1 MSTGFKS
8 YGYSRAILMGSASL
22 LALVAYSTANAQQ
35 ATTPAPGS
43 TTPAP
48 GAQPGSAQNSSDQ
61 LTEVIITGFRASL
74 QTALDNKRNSDLPIE
89 SVAPEDIG
97 KMPDQDVAESLQRLP
112 GIQIDRAPTGEG
124 TAVLIDGLRQNLTTL
139 NGDVFLTGREFYVS
153 GEGSGGGAGGN
164 SQYNSLEG
172 IPSEEI
178 GGIDVYKNPKASMTE
193 GGLGGT
199 IDLKTRDPLAQ
210 PDGLSLGGNF
220 RESYAQRQDDWTP
233 NGTLVGSYKFSD
245 ALAFTASVSYD
256 DEKTLDEEFQDQNRN
271 QWLITDS
278 ATGPYT
284 GALTP
289 AGLGVTPGGSIVAP
303 ATKNAKGC
311 SAAAPCG
318 VGGQYYI
325 EPQLA
330 YFTNDNDERKTYGA
344 SFGVA
349 AKITDSITSTVNY
362 FFSREQETSFSYTDK
377 VWFNGQGVSP
387 GFLLPGI
394 DPTQPYSI
402 DGNGVVQNGVFNANG
417 AETATLYQQDT
428 DEAHNIQW
436 RTKFNDGGPLRGD
449 IDLSYANATSNLQ
462 ADQADVEHGL
472 YTTSAGVP
480 TSPAAPGCN
489 NGASTCASGPGS
501 HGYEFAWN
509 NGGTS
514 GLPSV
519 NYLAPYADVLNNPA
533 YTTFKSNWAWANL
546 TSQHQFAIK
555 LDAQYDPSFV
565 QGIASTISGGIDYA
579 GRDIS
584 QIFGRYLINGTL
596 ADGEIAGNANGPNPS
611 NPGAAFGPYLYY
623 QDPGY
628 GTPNIPYSTALSNPG
643 LAMNVNNFGAGNII
657 VKNPYSGGMTNPS
670 TYLESVWAGAGVP
683 NNTEKFF
690 EDGLSSFGVEERTT
704 AVYLMEDIGAPIN
717 HFHANFGVRVVE
729 TNLTINNG
737 QSAESPTYF
746 GTASWNGVDSNVV
759 PRVTRRTYTD
769 VLPTFNFV
777 LDVTDNQKVRF
788 GAARVVSPQDLFL
801 LGLGNSYNFTRQ
813 TTGRINIHN
822 GTTDGFA
829 FDGGTAGNTQ
839 LDPYRASQFN
849 ISWEDYFAPGG
860 LVSVGTF
867 YKQVDN
873 FVEIESI
880 PTLVQDDFG
889 GTTADVNTPVN
900 AGNGRI
906 YGFEI
911 GAQYA
916 FNYDLVPW
924 LKGFGFATNY
934 THSVSQSN
942 AAPTSFTTTAGIPG
956 VAKDA
961 YTATLY
967 YERSGFSA
975 RASYSW
981 RGSAINDSLVGATFS
996 FPDQNGVNHTYQVF
1010 EAAYGELDAQIG
1022 YDLNSHFGVLAS
1034 VQNATDSAQHTYL
1047 QWPNLPFTYDDAG
1060 RRFYIGFKFKL

>member
-1 MSTGFKS
+1 MSTGCRS

-22 LALVAYSTANAQQ
+22 LALIAYSSANAQQ
-35 ATTPAPGS
+35 ATTTPSPAAASPTS
-43 TTPAP
+43 ASA
-48 GAQPGSAQNSSDQ
+48 AQGSDQ
-61 LTEVIITGFRASL
+61 ELTEVIVTGFRASL
-74 QTALDNKRNSDLPIE
+74 QTALDEKRKSDLPIE

-97 KMPDQDVAESLQRLP
+97 KMPDRDVAESLQRLP
-112 GIQIDRAPTGEG
+112 GVQIDRGPTGEG

-164 SQYNSLEG
+164 AQYNSLEG
-172 IPSEEI
+172 VPSEEI

-210 PDGLSLGGNF
+210 PDGLTLGGNF
-220 RESYAQRQDDWTP
+220 RESYAQRQDQWTP
-233 NGTLVGSYKFSD
+233 NGTLVGGYKFSD
-245 ALAFTASVSYD
+245 VLAFTASFSYD
-256 DEKTLDEEFQDQNRN
+256 DEKTLDHEFQDQNRN
-271 QWLITDS
+271 QWLITDA
-278 ATGPYT
+278 ATGPYS

-289 AGLGVTPGGSIVAP
+289 AGLGVTPGGTIIAP
-303 ATKNAKGC
+303 TVKNAAGC
-311 SAAAPCG
+311 SAATPCG
-318 VGGQYYI
+318 VGGKYYI
-325 EPQLA
+325 DPQLA

-349 AKITDSITSTVNY
+349 AKITDDITSRLNY
-362 FFSREQETSFSYTDK
+362 FFSREQETSLSYTDK
-377 VWFNGQGVSP
+377 VWFNGQGTSH
-387 GFLLPGI
+387 GFLLPAL
-394 DPTQPYSI
+394 DTTQPYSI

-428 DEAHNIQW
+428 AVAHNFQW
-436 RTKFNDGGPLRGD
+436 RTAFNNGGPLRGD
-449 IDLSYANATSNLQ
+449 LDMSYSNATNNLQ

-472 YTTSAGVP
+472 YTTSAGVA

-489 NGASTCASGPGS
+489 NGASTCTNGPGS
-501 HGYEFAWN
+501 HGYEFAWQ

-519 NYLAPYADVLNNPA
+519 NYLAPFANILSNPA
-533 YTTFKSNWAWANL
+533 DTTFKSNWAWANL
-546 TSQHQFAIK
+546 SSQHQFAIK
-555 LDAQYDPSFV
+555 LDAQYDPTFI
-565 QGIASTISGGIDYA
+565 QGVDTTLSGGIDYA
-579 GRDIS
+579 GRNIS

-596 ADGEIAGNANGPNPS
+596 ANGEIAGNANGTPFSN
-611 NPGAAFGPYLYY
+611 NPGAAYGPYLYY

-628 GTPNIPYSTALSNPG
+628 GNPNIPYSTALSNPG
-643 LAMNVNNFGAGNII
+643 LAMTVNNFGAGKII
-657 VKNPYSGGMTNPS
+657 VKNPNSGGMTNPS
-670 TYLESVWAGAGVP
+670 TYLQTVWAGAGVP
-683 NNTEKFF
+683 NTTERFF

-704 AVYLMEDIGAPIN
+704 AVYLMEDIGAPSN

-759 PRVTRRTYTD
+759 PRVTHRSYTD

-777 LDVTDNQKVRF
+777 LDVTDTQKFRL
-788 GAARVVSPQDLFL
+788 GAARVVSPQDLYL

-813 TTGRINIHN
+813 TNARVNVHTGVE
-822 GTTDGFA
+822 DGFA
-829 FDGGTAGNTQ
+829 FDGGSSGNTQ

-849 ISWEDYFAPGG
+849 LSYENYFAPGA
-860 LVSVGTF
+860 LASIGTF

-873 FVEIESI
+873 FVELESI
-880 PTLVQDDFG
+880 PTTVIDDFG
-889 GTTADVNTPVN
+889 GSSADVTTPVN

-906 YGFEI
+906 YGFEV

-916 FNYDLVPW
+916 FGYELSPV
-924 LKGFGFATNY
+924 LKGLGFAANY
-934 THSVSQSN
+934 THSISQSN
-942 AAPTSFTTTAGIPG
+942 AAPTSFTTSAAIPG
-956 VAKDA
+956 VARDA
-961 YTATLY
+961 YNATLY

-975 RASYSW
+975 RTSYSW
-981 RGSAINDSLVGATFS
+981 RGKAVNDSLVGATFS
-996 FPDQNGVNHTYQVF
+996 FPDQNGTNHTYQVF
-1010 EAAYGELDAQIG
+1010 EAAYGQLDAQIG
-1022 YDLNSHFGVLAS
+1022 YDFGNHLGIFAS
-1034 VQNATDSAQHTYL
+1034 VQNATDQAQHTYL

-1060 RRFYIGFKFKL
+1060 RRYSLGFKFKL

>member
-1 MSTGFKS
+1 MSTGCRS

-22 LALVAYSTANAQQ
+22 LALIAYSSAHAQQ
-35 ATTPAPGS
+35 ATASPSPS
-43 TTPAP
+43 TTPTSTPAS
-48 GAQPGSAQNSSDQ
+48 QGSDQQ
-61 LTEVIITGFRASL
+61 LTEVVVTGFRASL
-74 QTALDNKRNSDLPIE
+74 QTALDEKRKSDLPIE

-97 KMPDQDVAESLQRLP
+97 KMPDTDVAESLQRRP
-112 GIQIDRAPTGEG
+112 GVQIDRGPTGEG

-139 NGDVFLTGREFYVS
+139 NGDTFLTGREFYVS
-153 GEGSGGGAGGN
+153 GEASGGGAGSN

-210 PDGLSLGGNF
+210 PDGLTLGGNY
-220 RESYAQRQDDWTP
+220 RESYAQRQDQWTP
-233 NGTLVGSYKFSD
+233 NGTLVGGYKFSD
-245 ALAFTASVSYD
+245 ALAFTASFSYD
-256 DEKTLDEEFQDQNRN
+256 DEKTLDREFQDQNRN

-278 ATGPYT
+278 ATGPYA

-289 AGLGVTPGGSIVAP
+289 AGLGVTPGGTIIAP
-303 ATKNAKGC
+303 AVKNAAGC
-311 SAAAPCG
+311 SAATPCG
-318 VGGQYYI
+318 VGGKYYI

-330 YFTNDNDERKTYGA
+330 YFTDANDERKTYGA

-349 AKITDSITSTVNY
+349 AKITDAITTRFNY
-362 FFSREQETSFSYTDK
+362 FFAREQDTTFSYTDK
-377 VWFNGQGVSP
+377 VWFNGQGTSP

-402 DGNGVVQNGVFNANG
+402 DGNGVVQSGVFNANG

-428 DEAHNIQW
+428 DVAHNFQW
-436 RTKFNDGGPLRGD
+436 RTQFNDGGPLRGD
-449 IDLSYANATSNLQ
+449 VDLSYSNATSNLQ

-472 YTTSAGVP
+472 YTTSAGVA

-489 NGASTCASGPGS
+489 NGSSTCTNATGS
-501 HGYEFAWN
+501 HGYQFAWS

-519 NYLAPYADVLNNPA
+519 SYLSPFANVLSNPA
-533 YTTFKSNWAWANL
+533 DTTFKSNWAWANL

-555 LDAQYDPSFV
+555 LDAQYDPSFI
-565 QGIASTISGGIDYA
+565 QGIDNTLSGGIDYA
-579 GRDIS
+579 GRDVS

-596 ADGEIAGNANGPNPS
+596 ADGEIAGNANGTAYSN
-611 NPGAAFGPYLYY
+611 NPGAGFGPYDYY

-628 GTPNIPYSTALSNPG
+628 GKPNIPYSTALSNPG
-643 LAMNVNNFGAGNII
+643 LAMTVNNFGAGNII

-670 TYLESVWAGAGVP
+670 TYLQSVWAGAGVP
-683 NNTEKFF
+683 NNTERFF

-704 AVYLMEDIGAPIN
+704 AAYIMEDIGAPSN

-737 QSAESPTYF
+737 QTAESPTYF
-746 GTASWNGVDSNVV
+746 GTASWNGVDSNVT
-759 PRVTRRTYTD
+759 PRVTRRSYTD

-777 LDVTDNQKVRF
+777 LDVTDTQKIRL

-813 TTGRINIHN
+813 TNSRVNIHT
-822 GTTDGFA
+822 GLEDGFA
-829 FDGGTAGNTQ
+829 FDGGSSGNTQ

-849 ISWEDYFAPGG
+849 LSWEDYFAPGA
-860 LVSVGTF
+860 LASVGTF

-873 FVEIESI
+873 FVELESI
-880 PTLVQDDFG
+880 PTLVADDFG
-889 GTTADVNTPVN
+889 GTTADVTTPVN

-906 YGFEI
+906 YGFEL
-911 GAQYA
+911 GVQYA
-916 FNYDLVPW
+916 FGYEISPL
-924 LKGFGFATNY
+924 LKGLGFAGNY
-934 THSVSQSN
+934 THSISQSN
-942 AAPTSFTTTAGIPG
+942 AAPTSFTTTSGIPG
-956 VAKDA
+956 VARDA
-961 YTATLY
+961 YNATLY

-981 RGSAINDSLVGATFS
+981 RSSAVNDSLVGATFS

-1010 EAAYGELDAQIG
+1010 EAAYGQLDAQIG
-1022 YDLNSHFGVLAS
+1022 YDFGTHLGIFAQ
-1034 VQNATDSAQHTYL
+1034 VQNATDQAQHTYL

-1060 RRFYIGFKFKL
+1060 RRYFLGFKFKL